1 MTRLSLDGVSK
12 SFRSG
17 LFFNRQKTDAV
28 RDVTLEV
35 RAGETIGIL
44 GESGSGKT
52 TLVRIAAFLLR
63 PTGGTV
69 TVDGVNPWTL
79 PAARRRQ
86 LRRRLQV
93 VFQEGSDGLDPR
105 QSVAEAVEE
114 PLLNFGTPRAARAA
128 LVRDALHEVGLTPE
142 LAGRYPFQLS
152 GGQRQRV
159 GIARALVLQPEL
171 VLLDEPVSALDVS
184 VAAQV
189 LNLLADLQERR
200 KMGYLLITHELPV
213 VRYLADHVVVMFAG
227 RVVES
232 GPAAEVLTHPAH
244 PYTAAMRAASLTVD
258 TAAGLPELPPVAPPA
273 VEGCAYASRCPMVMA
288 RCRQETPP
296 LFEVEEGRHA
306 RCFLFEDASGY
317 TSPRSSSHGGLS
329 RGPDAAAHALHP

>member
-1 MTRLSLDGVSK
+1 MTRLQLDGVSK
-12 SFRSG
+12 TFRSG
-17 LFFNRQKTDAV
+17 VFFTRQKTEAV
-28 RDVTLEV
+28 REVTLEV
-35 RAGETIGIL
+35 RAGETVGIL

-52 TLVRIAAFLLR
+52 TLVRLAAFLLR
-63 PTGGTV
+63 PSAGRV
-69 TVDGVNPWTL
+69 TLDGVDPWTL
-79 PAARRRQ
+79 SAGERRQ

-114 PLLNFGTPRAARAA
+114 PLLNFGTSRAARSA
-128 LVRDALHEVGLTPE
+128 LVADALREVGLTPE

-213 VRYLADHVVVMFAG
+213 VRYLADHVVVMLAG

-232 GPAAEVLTHPAH
+232 GTAAEVLTHPAH
-244 PYTAAMRAASLTVD
+244 PYTAALRAASLTVD
-258 TAAGLPELPPVAPPA
+258 TYAGLPELPGVAAPSPS
-273 VEGCAYASRCPMVMA
+273 GCAYASRCPMVMA
-288 RCRQETPP
+288 RCREETPP
-296 LFEVEEGRHA
+296 LYEVDAGRHA
-306 RCFLFEDASGY
+306 RCHLFDTNA
-317 TSPRSSSHGGLS
+317 TSQAESYGGWRSQPR
-329 RGPDAAAHALHP
+329 PA

>member
-1 MTRLSLDGVSK
+1 MTRLFLDGVSK
-12 SFRSG
+12 TFRSG
-17 LFFNRQKTDAV
+17 LFFSRQKTAAV
-28 RDVTLEV
+28 RDVTLDV
-35 RAGETIGIL
+35 RAGETVGIL

-52 TLVRIAAFLLR
+52 TLVRLAAFLLR
-63 PTGGTV
+63 PTAGKV
-69 TVDGVNPWTL
+69 TLDGVDPWTL
-79 PAARRRQ
+79 SVAARRQ

-114 PLLNFGTPRAARAA
+114 PLLNFATPKTARAA

-189 LNLLADLQERR
+189 LNLLADLQDRR
-200 KMGYLLITHELPV
+200 GMGYLLITHELPV
-213 VRYLADHVVVMFAG
+213 VRYLADHVIVMFAG
-227 RVVES
+227 RVIEA
-232 GPAAEVLTHPAH
+232 GPAAEVLTRPAH

-258 TAAGLPELPPVAPPA
+258 AGAGLPELPPVAPPA
-273 VEGCAYASRCPMVMA
+273 AEGCAYASRCPMVMA
-288 RCRQETPP
+288 RCRQQAPP
-296 LFEVEEGRHA
+296 LFELKAGRHA
-306 RCFLFEDASGY
+306 RCFLFDDAPEPARLA
-317 TSPRSSSHGGLS
+317 T
-329 RGPDAAAHALHP
+329 AQTALA

>member
-1 MTRLSLDGVSK
+1 MTTLQLEGVSK
-12 SFRSG
+12 TFRSG
-17 LFFNRQKTDAV
+17 LFFARQKTEAV
-28 RDVTLEV
+28 RDVTLQV
-35 RAGETIGIL
+35 SAGETVGIL

-52 TLVRIAAFLLR
+52 TLVRLAAFLLR
-63 PTGGTV
+63 PTTGQV
-69 TVDGVNPWTL
+69 TLDGVDPWSL
-79 PAARRRQ
+79 PNAERRH

-128 LVRDALHEVGLTPE
+128 LVADALHEVGLNPE

-232 GPAAEVLTHPAH
+232 GPAVEVLTRPAH
-244 PYTAAMRAASLTVD
+244 PYTAAMRSAALTVD
-258 TAAGLPELPPVAPPA
+258 TTAGLPDLPPVAQPSSM
-273 VEGCAYASRCPMVMA
+273 GCPYASRCPVVME
-288 RCRQETPP
+288 RCRQQIPDLYEAEP
-296 LFEVEEGRHA
+296 GRHA
-306 RCFLFEDASGY
+306 RCFLFDVARP
-317 TSPRSSSHGGLS
+317 TPTLTPRTT
-329 RGPDAAAHALHP
+329 ALA

>member
-1 MTRLSLDGVSK
+1 MSSLRLEHVSK
-12 SFRSG
+12 TFRAG
-17 LFFNRQKTDAV
+17 ILFGRQKTEAV

-35 RAGETIGIL
+35 RAGETLGVL

-52 TLVRIAAFLLR
+52 TLVRLAAFLLR
-63 PTGGTV
+63 PTTGTV
-69 TVDGVNPWTL
+69 TLDGVDPWHL
-79 PAARRRQ
+79 ASAARRM

-105 QSVAEAVEE
+105 QSVAEAIEE
-114 PLLNFGTPRAARAA
+114 PLINFGTPREARKPLVAGA
-128 LVRDALHEVGLTPE
+128 LGEVGLTPE
-142 LAGRYPFQLS
+142 LAGRYPFQHS

-184 VAAQV
+184 VAAQI
-189 LNLLADLQERR
+189 LNLLANLQTRR
-200 KMGYLLITHELPV
+200 SMGYLLITHELPV

-232 GPAAEVLTHPAH
+232 GPAAEVLTRPAH

-258 TAAGLPELPPVAPPA
+258 TTAGLPDLPAVAPPSA
-273 VEGCAYASRCPMVMA
+273 HGCTYASRCPAVMP
-288 RCRQETPP
+288 RCHQETPP
-296 LFEVEEGRHA
+296 LYLVEANRLV
-306 RCFLFEDASGY
+306 RCFLLDSVLQRRQ
-317 TSPRSSSHGGLS
+317 RSDGSDPGS
-329 RGPDAAAHALHP
+329 